1 MGGVYREP
9 GPPPVEVSVDV
20 AAAADAVYALISDVR
35 RMGEWSPECV
45 RCEWLDGADR
55 AAVGARFRGHNRIG
69 VRRWSTVSTVV
80 AAEPDRSFAFRVAA
94 VGLPVAE
101 WRYTV
106 TTIPGGCRVSE
117 TWTDSRGGVIRTLGR
132 LATGVGDRAAHNRRG
147 MEATLA
153 RIKAA
158 AEGVPAPA

>member
-1 MGGVYREP
+1 
-9 GPPPVEVSVDV
+9 
-20 AAAADAVYALISDVR
+20 
-35 RMGEWSPECV
+35 MGEWSPECV
-45 RCEWLDGADR
+45 RCEWLGGADR

-80 AAEPDRSFAFRVAA
+80 AADPDRSFAFRVAA
-94 VGLPVAE
+94 MGLPVAE

-106 TTIPGGCRVSE
+106 TTVPGGCRVSE
-117 TWTDSRGGVIRTLGR
+117 TWTDSRGGVIRALGT
-132 LATGVGDRAAHNRRG
+132 LATGVGDRAVHNRRG

-158 AEGVPAPA
+158 AEGAAAPA

>member
-1 MGGVYREP
+1 MGGVNREP

-20 AAAADAVYALISDVR
+20 AAPAEAVYALVSDVR

-45 RCEWLDGADR
+45 RCEWMGGAGG

-69 VRRWSTVSTVV
+69 LRRWSTVSTVV
-80 AAEPDRSFAFRVAA
+80 SADPGRSFAFRVASM
-94 VGLPVAE
+94 GLPVAE

-106 TTIPGGCRVSE
+106 TAIPGGCRISE
-117 TWTDSRGGVIRTLGR
+117 TWTDSRGGVIRALGR
-132 LATGVGDRAAHNRRG
+132 VATGVGDRAAHNRRG

-158 AEGVPAPA
+158 AEGGAR